1 LSSRSRLR
9 GKINSRCRSRAS
21 ATMPAKCTEH
31 NGDSPMCQA
40 DASCR
45 MRVVAKRRVRR
56 PNEPYILM
64 ANRRSRMTR
73 PAQSASSGE
82 RPGEQRIRI

>member
-1 LSSRSRLR
+1 MYLRSSF
-9 GKINSRCRSRAS
+9 A
-21 ATMPAKCTEH
+21 AKCTEH

-40 DASCR
+40 DASCQR

-64 ANRRSRMTR
+64 ANRKPNEAAGPIREFRGETR
-73 PAQSASSGE
+73 
-82 RPGEQRIRI
+82 